1 MLSLTTRQE
10 QCLTLRLRGM
20 KQKEI
25 AASLNIDQSVVSR
38 SLRAAVRKMQG
49 LGLREWPTDPTRL
62 DTMDPRK
69 IVAVL

>member
-49 LGLREWPTDPTRL
+49 LGIREWPTDPARL